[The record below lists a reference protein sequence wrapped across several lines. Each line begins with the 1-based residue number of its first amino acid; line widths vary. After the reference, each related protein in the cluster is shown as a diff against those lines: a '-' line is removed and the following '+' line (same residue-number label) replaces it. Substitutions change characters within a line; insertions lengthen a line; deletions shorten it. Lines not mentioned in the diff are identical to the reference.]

1 MRPPTHSTRGVLL
14 APTPTLQRE
23 RSSVPAADAA
33 PAPGPAETRR
43 PRPALAGRWALI
55 VVGAYAAG
63 LVASFLGVPA
73 PYLLSSL
80 LVGAALAVSGVVRDR
95 LPGPANRA
103 SQALV
108 GTLMGSY
115 LTWSA
120 LRSAAPV
127 ALPLTAVTGATIALS
142 VAVAWFMARRG
153 RISRP
158 SAVLGTMPGGSAA
171 IVTCADELKAD
182 VRLVAFSQYL
192 RVGLVATTAPLAAHW
207 MTSASPAGAS
217 GPSAAGNGAPGGLLH
232 LVAGA
237 QQGTGILTLA
247 AICVAGAAVGRRLRL
262 PTPALIGPMLVALA
276 ATLSGVLPGFAPTG
290 VLQNL
295 VFALVGLDVGVR
307 FTRETLIRV
316 RRLLPSVV
324 TATAA
329 VCLGCAGLAWLF
341 SRTTGTPFI
350 DAYLATTPGGINAVL
365 ATAVSSHADVA
376 VVSTV
381 QSLRLLAVV
390 LITPLIVR
398 RLTPGFTPPGP
409 STGLNTVRRGA
420 TGTGCAPK
428 AGAGLVHAGRIAPAT
443 EYRRAGAV
451 RSLSSTLSFQRNF
464 VAPRTEA

>member
-1 MRPPTHSTRGVLL
+1 M

-23 RSSVPAADAA
+23 RSS
-33 PAPGPAETRR
+33 APGTAPEPGPGNAGIHR
-43 PRPALAGRWALI
+43 PRPAPVGRWALI
-55 VVGAYAAG
+55 VAGAYAAG
-63 LVASFLGVPA
+63 LVASVLGVPA

-108 GTLMGSY
+108 GALMGSY

-120 LRSAAPV
+120 LRSAAPA
-127 ALPLTAVTGATIALS
+127 ALPLTAVTGATIAMC
-142 VAVAWFMARRG
+142 VAAAWFMTRRG
-153 RISRP
+153 RISLP
-158 SAVLGTMPGGSAA
+158 SAVLGMMPGGSAA

-192 RVGLVATTAPLAAHW
+192 RVGLVATTAPLAAYW
-207 MTSASPAGAS
+207 LTSASPAGAP
-217 GPSAAGNGAPGGLLH
+217 GRSAAGSGATGGLFH
-232 LVAGA
+232 LVAGT
-237 QQGTGILTLA
+237 QQGTGLLTLA
-247 AICVAGAAVGRRLRL
+247 AVCVAGVVVGHRLRL
-262 PTPALIGPMLVALA
+262 PTPALIGPMLAALA
-276 ATLSGVLPGFAPTG
+276 ASLSGVLPGFAPTG

-316 RRLLPSVV
+316 RRLLPSVLA
-324 TATAA
+324 ATTA

-341 SRTTGTPFI
+341 SRTTGTPFT

-381 QSLRLLAVV
+381 QSLRLLVVV
-390 LITPLIVR
+390 LVTPLIVR
-398 RLTPGFTPPGP
+398 RLGRSRPDRSIPP
-409 STGLNTVRRGA
+409 V
-420 TGTGCAPK
+420 
-428 AGAGLVHAGRIAPAT
+428 
-443 EYRRAGAV
+443 
-451 RSLSSTLSFQRNF
+451 
-464 VAPRTEA
+464 

>member
-1 MRPPTHSTRGVLL
+1 M
-14 APTPTLQRE
+14 
-23 RSSVPAADAA
+23 
-33 PAPGPAETRR
+33 
-43 PRPALAGRWALI
+43 I
-55 VVGAYAAG
+55 VAGAYAAG
-63 LVASFLGVPA
+63 LVASVLGVPA

-108 GTLMGSY
+108 GALMGSY

-120 LRSAAPV
+120 VRSAAPT
-127 ALPLTAVTGATIALS
+127 ALPLTAVTGATIAMS

-158 SAVLGTMPGGSAA
+158 SAVLGMMPGGSAA

-192 RVGLVATTAPLAAHW
+192 RVGLVATTAPLAARW
-207 MTSASPAGAS
+207 LGSAAPANAPGR
-217 GPSAAGNGAPGGLLH
+217 SAAGSGAVDGLLH
-232 LVAGA
+232 LVSGP
-237 QQGTGILTLA
+237 QLGTGLLTLA
-247 AICVAGAAVGRRLRL
+247 AVCVAGVVVGRRLRL

-276 ATLSGVLPGFAPTG
+276 ATLSGALPGFAPAG

-307 FTRETLIRV
+307 FTRETLMRV
-316 RRLLPSVV
+316 RRLLPSVLA
-324 TATAA
+324 ATTA
-329 VCLGCAGLAWLF
+329 VCLGCAGLAWFF
-341 SRTTGTPFI
+341 SRTTGTPFN

-381 QSLRLLAVV
+381 QSLRLLTVV

-398 RLTPGFTPPGP
+398 LLAPGFTRPGQARAEHGAA
-409 STGLNTVRRGA
+409 SGDGRTGDREAGQITS
-420 TGTGCAPK
+420 P
-428 AGAGLVHAGRIAPAT
+428 GAGGHRSGSPLRGRAQ
-443 EYRRAGAV
+443 RR
-451 RSLSSTLSFQRNF
+451 RLD
-464 VAPRTEA
+464 